1 MVEWKRSGG
10 TLVWAA
16 WSVLTILQTLSS
28 FLLYN
33 QEGVESVR
41 YLAWAVWVVMCIFG
55 IVPIF
60 TLRRKGGVPD
70 GKGYIH
76 TTALVDT
83 GVYAVVRHPQYLSF
97 MLLNLFLI
105 LVAQHWLIT
114 LMGLPA
120 MALSYLIGLDADRL
134 GVERFGEEY
143 TRYMQAVP
151 RINLGLGL
159 IRLLRRGTTDG
170 SSTHAQEGRV
180 EEA

>member
-1 MVEWKRSGG
+1 MYARMKHAA
-10 TLVWAA
+10 TAVWAA
-16 WSVLTILQTLSS
+16 WSVLTILQALLS
-28 FLLYN
+28 FFLYN

-41 YLAWAVWVVMCIFG
+41 YLAWAVWVVMCIFA

-70 GKGYIH
+70 GKGYVH

-120 MALSYLIGLDADRL
+120 MALSYLIALDADQL

-143 TRYMQAVP
+143 TRYMQTVP
-151 RINLGLGL
+151 RINLVLGL

-170 SSTHAQEGRV
+170 SSKHAQESRV
-180 EEA
+180 EDA

>member
-1 MVEWKRSGG
+1 MTEWKRHGD

-16 WSVLTILQTLSS
+16 WSVLTILQTLLS
-28 FLLYN
+28 FVLYN

-70 GKGYIH
+70 GKGYVH

-114 LMGLPA
+114 LIGLPA
-120 MALSYLIGLDADRL
+120 MALSYLIALDADRF

-143 TRYMQAVP
+143 TRYMQTVP
-151 RINLGLGL
+151 GTNFPLGL
-159 IRLLRRGTTDG
+159 IRLLRRRTTHG
-170 SSTHAQEGRV
+170 RRTHSSESKL
-180 EEA
+180 EEE